1 MPEFK
6 ALLRGYHRFR
16 AHGYS
21 DQRRRWDAL
30 AEGQEPPVM
39 IIGCCDS
46 RVDPAILFDTV
57 PGQAFIL
64 RNVANLVPPF
74 EQGGG
79 LHGVSAALEFAV
91 TKLKV
96 KHVVVMG
103 HGACGGVSAAL
114 AGHGEPDRIFI
125 DKWIG
130 LLDEARDKVVAD
142 APADPQHA
150 LELEGVKVSLRNLRT
165 FPFVAEREAAG
176 ELKVHGCWFAI
187 AEGCLYELDEAADE
201 FRAVPEEVDA

>member
-1 MPEFK
+1 MSEFK
-6 ALLRGYHRFR
+6 ALLRGYGRFR
-16 AHGYS
+16 SSGYR
-21 DQRRRWDAL
+21 DQHRRWETL

-46 RVDPAILFDTV
+46 RVDPATIFDTV

-74 EQGGG
+74 ELGGG

-91 TKLKV
+91 TKLGV
-96 KHVVVMG
+96 KHIVIMG
-103 HGACGGVSAAL
+103 HGACGGISAAL

-130 LLDEARDKVVAD
+130 LLDGARDRVLAA
-142 APADPQHA
+142 APQNPQHA
-150 LELEGVKVSLRNLRT
+150 LELEGVKVSLANLRT
-165 FPFVAEREAAG
+165 FPFVAEREATG
-176 ELKVHGCWFAI
+176 QLQLHGCWFAI
-187 AEGCLYELDEAADE
+187 AEGTLYEFDEQAGRFE
-201 FRAVPEEVDA
+201 PVPEDA